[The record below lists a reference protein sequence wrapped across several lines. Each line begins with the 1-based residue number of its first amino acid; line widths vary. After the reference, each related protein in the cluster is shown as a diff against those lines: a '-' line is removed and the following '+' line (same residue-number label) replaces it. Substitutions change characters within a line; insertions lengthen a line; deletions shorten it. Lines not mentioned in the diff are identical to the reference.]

1 MSGAAASPHAE
12 RAGAASPA
20 VLRGA
25 VHQHGERPHATRDTL
40 YEEEP
45 LDSARFVSPHTA
57 HTVAQTVADCTALGP
72 TSPRTL
78 LSLRRGRRST

>member
-45 LDSARFVSPHTA
+45 LDSARFVS
-57 HTVAQTVADCTALGP
+57 LLP
-72 TSPRTL
+72 TSTQ
-78 LSLRRGRRST
+78 SRRRWQTARRLAPLPHGRF